1 VANPSTAARP
11 CHDFDS
17 ARSLAGHVFAVVT
30 FALDPVSIA
39 SITAINDCA
48 SPTIGCVVADSTGDD
63 GAVVKGE
70 DNALAVGDDPVEDG
84 VDIARGMRDEGNIDP
99 GALARSGAIE
109 GNEFTAADTGGA
121 VDELIATDDDGSTD
135 SGRNVGSEA

>member
-17 ARSLAGHVFAVVT
+17 ARSLADHVLAVVT
-30 FALDPVSIA
+30 FALDPVSRA
-39 SITAINDCA
+39 SVTANNDCA
-48 SPTIGCVVADSTGDD
+48 SPTIGCIVADSTGDD

-84 VDIARGMRDEGNIDP
+84 IDIPRGMRNEGNINP

-109 GNEFTAADTGGA
+109 GNEFTAADTGGGG
-121 VDELIATDDDGSTD
+121 DELITTDDDGSTD
-135 SGRNVGSEA
+135 SGRNAGSTI

>member
-1 VANPSTAARP
+1 
-11 CHDFDS
+11 
-17 ARSLAGHVFAVVT
+17 VVT

-63 GAVVKGE
+63 GAVVKGK

-84 VDIARGMRDEGNIDP
+84 IDIARGMRD
-99 GALARSGAIE
+99 E

-121 VDELIATDDDGSTD
+121 VEELITTDDDGSTD